1 MPNPGGKRK
10 HDRTLTI
17 AEVRYAKGQMEK
29 DEIRNESMGKIVK
42 GLKCSAKAF
51 GFK

>member
-10 HDRTLTI
+10 HDRTSTI
-17 AEVRYAKGQMEK
+17 AEAMYTKGQMEK
-29 DEIRNESMGKIVK
+29 DEIRNESMGKIMK
-42 GLKCSAKAF
+42 GLQCSARAF